1 MGLPLSCSSGAARR
15 RRYGHAVTAAI
26 SPFQIAVDEADLAE
40 LNDRLART
48 RWPEREPVGD
58 WSQGI
63 PLAYVQE
70 ICEYWRTAYDW
81 RAREKHLNQF
91 PQFRTELSGGS
102 DDQLGI
108 HFIHARSPEANALP
122 LVITH
127 GWPGSTVE
135 FMKVIGP
142 LSDPGAHGGDPADAF
157 HVVAPSLPGYGFS
170 DKPTR
175 TGWGTDRIAT
185 GWDELMAA
193 LGYDRYVA
201 QGGDWGASVTTRI
214 GAQNRGR
221 CIGIHVN
228 MAVAGPGPE
237 GPGDSEPEKRALAKF
252 RYYQDHDSG
261 YSKEQSTRPQTL
273 GYGLVDSPAGQAAW
287 ILEKFWAWTDNN
299 GHPEDAVSR
308 DELLDN
314 VMFYWLSGSGASSAR
329 LYWESFNTF
338 GGVTVTIPT
347 GVSQFPREIL
357 TAPRP
362 WAERVYTDIRYWNE
376 LDRGGHFAA
385 FEEPDL
391 FVNELRACFRPLR

>member
-1 MGLPLSCSSGAARR
+1 M
-15 RRYGHAVTAAI
+15 TADI
-26 SPFQIAVDEADLAE
+26 SPFQIAVSDVELTDLH
-40 LNDRLART
+40 DRLART
-48 RWPEREPVGD
+48 RWPEREPVED

-70 ICEYWRTAYDW
+70 VCQYWRTGYDW
-81 RAREKHLNQF
+81 RLREKHLNQF
-91 PQFRTELSGGS
+91 PQFRTTLKGDGDEE
-102 DDQLGI
+102 LGI
-108 HFIHARSPEANALP
+108 HFIHARSPEPNAFP

-135 FMKVIGP
+135 FMKIIGP
-142 LSDPGAHGGDPADAF
+142 LTDPAAHGGDRADAF

-175 TGWGTDRIAT
+175 TGWGTDRIAAA
-185 GWDELMAA
+185 WDELMIA
-193 LGYDRYVA
+193 LGYERYGA

-221 CIGIHVN
+221 CAGIHVN
-228 MAVAGPGPE
+228 MPVAGPGPE
-237 GPGDSEPEKRALAKF
+237 GPGDTEPEKRALAKF
-252 RYYQDHDSG
+252 QYYNDHDSG
-261 YSKEQSTRPQTL
+261 YSKEQSTRPQTV

-287 ILEKFWAWTDNN
+287 ILEKFWAWTDNE
-299 GHPEDAVSR
+299 GHPEDAIAR

-314 VMFYWLSGSGASSAR
+314 LMMYWLNGSGASSAR
-329 LYWESFNTF
+329 LYWESFNRF
-338 GGVTVTIPT
+338 GGVTVAVPT
-347 GVSQFPREIL
+347 GVSQFPKEIF
-357 TAPRP
+357 TVPRH

-391 FVNELRACFRPLR
+391 FVDELRACFRPLR